1 MRARRQEDT
10 QEEAQAQ
17 PELERDPEPGPRA
30 LISEEEYVRRE
41 LALTRRALELR
52 FAKDPDGKAMERSER
67 YLRWRYRGF
76 VAGEVASL

>member
-10 QEEAQAQ
+10 QEELQ
-17 PELERDPEPGPRA
+17 PEPERDPEPEPRA

-52 FAKDPDGKAMERSER
+52 FAKDPDGKALERSER

-76 VAGEVASL
+76 VAGEIASL